1 MDDDKYVNDNG
12 DTVSSTTTLSAA
24 AEDSASMAQFVIS
37 SSSKISTPATELTAN
52 LITPFGQTSDSADF
66 AYKCVNGNDKRILV
80 KMVLKK
86 TLILGN
92 YTVHIERNGM
102 MTYDFPVKLTNVF
115 YTPEMDFTAGNGA

>member
-1 MDDDKYVNDNG
+1 MI
-12 DTVSSTTTLSAA
+12 
-24 AEDSASMAQFVIS
+24 ASPS
-37 SSSKISTPATELTAN
+37 RELTAN

-66 AYKCVNGNDKRILV
+66 AYKCVNNNDKRILV

-86 TLILGN
+86 TLIPGN

-115 YTPEMDFTAGNGA
+115 YTPRG